1 MKNRQY
7 ATWSIA
13 HNVWT
18 TLMPLCFLVFFFFFL
33 DISDDYKLW
42 WHKQVIHNN
51 FTEIYFFVINFST
64 ATGTHEGEKTTAE
77 FS

>member
-1 MKNRQY
+1 MY
-7 ATWSIA
+7 GLLS
-13 HNVWT
+13 
-18 TLMPLCFLVFFFFFL
+18 CFYVLWNVFFFL
-33 DISDDYKLW
+33 GISDDYKLW

-64 ATGTHEGEKTTAE
+64 ATVTHEGEKTTAE